1 MKSVIRNFI
10 SKMIAGRSDD
20 GIMITLSDPRKVD
33 FQAAMM
39 EDLLMR
45 NGIDPRAITNETQLK
60 NIINQIKAAEAQR
73 IRNIDV
79 SGIRTIEPGKVFDM
93 EGKQIPRGSDIMG
106 GKAVPGTSDRE
117 RVRNEMKTKYGFTD
131 KKLDEIENTPVDEKM
146 ADDLLREDDERIIKE
161 RLEKQNKDS
170 VQNILDRKNREDVYG
185 LEDYDTTNMSEI
197 QKEIIRT
204 ETKLGNLNPNNPG
217 FREQAKPLID
227 KIEALKNKM
236 REDKATGGR
245 IGFKGGAD
253 MSTVADS
260 KGNVGAKSV
269 NVSPS
274 GSVTTSRTKGPD
286 GPDDRGN
293 ADQNFTQ
300 YLVNQGYTP
309 KEINRITKGPN
320 LLQKTFNKYNSL
332 PFYAKGAINT
342 MAPVELM
349 KLFNIGNA
357 LNTGYDKITN
367 PYYEEED
374 LTLGG
379 IGGMATG
386 GRIGYKLGAG
396 KKGVQ
401 ALLDLVRDK
410 FGKKSITTAD
420 KAPTPP
426 KTLERDMFKTAE
438 ERFNKTDSDIYEDS
452 LKGLEDLGAPKLA
465 ERFRL
470 KRKYPG
476 ITDDLLDKILIDD
489 NMQRKAEVLATIDE
503 VFRMMEKGKGTDEI
517 LDTMKNV
524 TRTKQADGGI
534 MRANFLGGGMG
545 RRGFLKMLAG
555 LGAGIGAAKTGILKF
570 AGKEPVKQVA
580 KEVVQ
585 KSTTTP
591 PPYFFKLAEKIKKFG
606 SDTTP
611 TNERTIAKSLK
622 SKDGTADYILEEDM
636 VTGDIQIKKVN
647 MERDDM
653 INDIE
658 IMEFRKGEVV
668 QGKDGRAIKTPDE
681 YDEVTESI
689 SRIYKDNFNDPD
701 YSEGIRV
708 KEVME
713 EVMDAPSIK
722 KASGGIARMLG
733 E

>member
-1 MKSVIRNFI
+1 MTSKVIRNLI

-20 GIMITLSDPRKVD
+20 GIMITLSDPKKVD

-117 RVRNEMKTKYGFTD
+117 RVRNEMKKKYGFTD
-131 KKLDEIENTPVDEKM
+131 ERLDEIENTPVDEKM

-170 VQNILDRKNREDVYG
+170 VQKILDRKNREDVYG
-185 LEDYDTTNMSEI
+185 LEDYDTKNMSDI

-204 ETKLGNLNPNNPG
+204 ETKLGNLNPNTPG
-217 FREQAKPLID
+217 FRDRAKPLID
-227 KIEALKNKM
+227 RIESLKNKM
-236 REDKATGGR
+236 REDKA
-245 IGFKGGAD
+245 
-253 MSTVADS
+253 M
-260 KGNVGAKSV
+260 
-269 NVSPS
+269 
-274 GSVTTSRTKGPD
+274 
-286 GPDDRGN
+286 
-293 ADQNFTQ
+293 
-300 YLVNQGYTP
+300 
-309 KEINRITKGPN
+309 
-320 LLQKTFNKYNSL
+320 
-332 PFYAKGAINT
+332 
-342 MAPVELM
+342 
-349 KLFNIGNA
+349 
-357 LNTGYDKITN
+357 
-367 PYYEEED
+367 
-374 LTLGG
+374 
-379 IGGMATG
+379 G

-401 ALLDLVRDK
+401 ALLNLVKDK

-420 KAPTPP
+420 KAPIPP
-426 KTLERDMFKTAE
+426 KSLERDMFKKAK
-438 ERFNKTDSDIYEDS
+438 ERFNKTDSDIYEDN
-452 LKGLEDLGAPKLA
+452 LKNLEDLGAPKLA

-503 VFRMMEKGKGTDEI
+503 VFKMMEKGKGTDEI

-534 MRANFLGGGMG
+534 MRSAYAGGGMG

-570 AGKEPVKQVA
+570 AGKEPAKQVA
-580 KEVVQ
+580 KEVV
-585 KSTTTP
+585 KGTAGNYP
-591 PPYFFKLAEKIKKFG
+591 PPYFFKLVEKIKFMGDDVTKKAATKDREIVKRYKDFEMTEDVATG
-606 SDTTP
+606 DIVIKKRNEGVFYDQDGIISDEYIVYKPGQADELTKGKKPPSEYEEFTVRP
-611 TNERTIAKSLK
+611 DS
-622 SKDGTADYILEEDM
+622 DGKLTDAEDGLDSIDEILEE
-636 VTGDIQIKKVN
+636 VG
-647 MERDDM
+647 
-653 INDIE
+653 
-658 IMEFRKGEVV
+658 
-668 QGKDGRAIKTPDE
+668 
-681 YDEVTESI
+681 
-689 SRIYKDNFNDPD
+689 DPD
-701 YSEGIRV
+701 S
-708 KEVME
+708 MTL
-713 EVMDAPSIK
+713 K

>member
-33 FQAAMM
+33 FQAAML

-60 NIINQIKAAEAQR
+60 NIINQIKAAEAQAATKP
-73 IRNIDV
+73 
-79 SGIRTIEPGKVFDM
+79 SGIKTIESGKVFDM

-117 RVRNEMKTKYGFTD
+117 RVRNEMKKKYGFTD
-131 KKLDEIENTPVDEKM
+131 ERLDEIENTQFDEKI

-170 VQNILDRKNREDVYG
+170 VQKILDRKNREDVYG
-185 LEDYDTTNMSEI
+185 LEDYDTTNMSDI
-197 QKEIIRT
+197 QKEIIKT
-204 ETKLGNLNPNNPG
+204 ETKLGNLNPDTDPN
-217 FREQAKPLID
+217 FREKAKDLSDRI
-227 KIEALKNKM
+227 IALKNKM
-236 REDKATGGR
+236 RDDKA
-245 IGFKGGAD
+245 D
-253 MSTVADS
+253 
-260 KGNVGAKSV
+260 
-269 NVSPS
+269 
-274 GSVTTSRTKGPD
+274 
-286 GPDDRGN
+286 
-293 ADQNFTQ
+293 
-300 YLVNQGYTP
+300 
-309 KEINRITKGPN
+309 
-320 LLQKTFNKYNSL
+320 
-332 PFYAKGAINT
+332 
-342 MAPVELM
+342 
-349 KLFNIGNA
+349 
-357 LNTGYDKITN
+357 
-367 PYYEEED
+367 
-374 LTLGG
+374 
-379 IGGMATG
+379 G

-420 KAPTPP
+420 KAPIPP
-426 KTLERDMFKTAE
+426 KSLERDMFKKAE
-438 ERFNKTDSDIYEDS
+438 ERFNKTDFDIYEDN
-452 LKGLEDLGAPKLA
+452 LKNLKNLGAPKLA

-503 VFRMMEKGKGTDEI
+503 VFKMMEKGKGTDEI

-555 LGAGIGAAKTGILKF
+555 LGAGVGAAKTGILKF
-570 AGKEPVKQVA
+570 AGKEPAKQVT

-591 PPYFFKLAEKIKKFG
+591 PPYFFKLAEKIKMLG
-606 SDTTP
+606 DDATATTD
-611 TNERTIAKSLK
+611 RTIAKTLK
-622 SKDGTADYILEEDM
+622 SKDGKSTYVLEED
-636 VTGDIQIKKVN
+636 VTSGDTIIKK
-647 MERDDM
+647 
-653 INDIE
+653 INKEGDEMMTDVE
-658 IMEFRKGEVV
+658 IMELKKGEVV
-668 QGKDGRAIKTPDE
+668 MGKDGKPVKVPDE
-681 YDEVTESI
+681 YEEVTEVNA
-689 SRIYKDNFNDPD
+689 RIEGDVFNDPY
-701 YSEGIRV
+701 YSDGIKIDEII
-708 KEVME
+708 KEIGE
-713 EVMDAPSIK
+713 QAPSIK
-722 KASGGIARMLG
+722 KASGGVAKLLG